1 VLVAVVAAP
10 AFSATNRVRLP
21 SAADTIRARIRA
33 EQLLRGG
40 RGPERT
46 LPGEVRDEEVVNVE
60 VTADGSPVSVVV
72 DQRLH
77 LADVGDFFVKVPGPV
92 LDVEALPDS
101 DSRPGLRSRS
111 LVWQGFANDG
121 DVLGARVTL
130 DPEHETGRLPISV
143 ELHDNG
149 EDLSIDVENLTGRV
163 VSLPSGIGDTQQVAK
178 VYDLLRSQLL
188 RGKRPEP
195 GKGGLPRSIT
205 LTSVAKA
212 RDVMVP
218 APLRVVVRNGK
229 RIEGALTLSGTF
241 SDRVLRVSGV
251 QPEDLV
257 IEVRPVAP
265 SPWNL
270 AKPGNNWTSA
280 ASGRAGLRR
289 MLDRIVYVLAETARL
304 PDVDGYLGNPDRDGP
319 TETRY
324 LYSIVDELTAEII
337 GPPLEPSDSGPSP
350 LAIVLAALLAVGALG
365 GLTYWWASS

>member
-1 VLVAVVAAP
+1 MRRSTWVFACSLLVAVIATP
-10 AFSATNRVRLP
+10 AFSATDRVRLP
-21 SAADTIRARIRA
+21 SATDTIRARVRA

-101 DSRPGLRSRS
+101 DSQPGLRSRS

-130 DPEHETGRLPISV
+130 DPEHEADRLPVRV
-143 ELHDNG
+143 EVHDDG
-149 EDLSIDVENLTGRV
+149 TDLSIYVENSTDRV
-163 VSLPSGIGDTQQVAK
+163 VSLPRALANPRGLTEIVRR
-178 VYDLLRSQLL
+178 LRAQLQE
-188 RGKRPEP
+188 GTRPEP
-195 GKGGLPRSIT
+195 GVKGIPRSIRVT
-205 LTSVAKA
+205 GPIAERNEIV
-212 RDVMVP
+212 R
-218 APLRVVVRNGK
+218 APLRVIVRRRGK
-229 RIEGALTLSGTF
+229 VQIAAT
-241 SDRVLRVSGV
+241 VSGSQWQRSFGV
-251 QPEDLV
+251 ANANPEDLE
-257 IEVRPVAP
+257 IEVRPVPPPP
-265 SPWNL
+265 SDLSNTL
-270 AKPGNNWTSA
+270 G
-280 ASGRAGLRR
+280 G
-289 MLDRIVYVLAETARL
+289 IVYVLAETARL

-324 LYSIVDELTAEII
+324 LYSIVDEPTAEII
-337 GPPLEPSDSGPSP
+337 GPPLEPRDSGPSP